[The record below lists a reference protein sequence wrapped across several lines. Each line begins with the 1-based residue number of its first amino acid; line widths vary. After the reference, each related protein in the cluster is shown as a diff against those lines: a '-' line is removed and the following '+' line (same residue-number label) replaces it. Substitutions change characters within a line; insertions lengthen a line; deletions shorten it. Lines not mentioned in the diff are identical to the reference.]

1 MSLTYVKTLSPSDAL
16 GFASI
21 DAAHAALGFQGSQ
34 PLGCTL
40 PEAGYAYLV
49 MASLGILALAGSA
62 GDYEFAAGTKS
73 AEACAIEE

>member
-1 MSLTYVKTLSPSDAL
+1 M
-16 GFASI
+16 
-21 DAAHAALGFQGSQ
+21 ALGFQRSQ

-62 GDYEFAAGTKS
+62 GDYEFAADTKS

>member
-1 MSLTYVKTLSPSDAL
+1 MSLTYVKTLSPSEAA

-21 DAAHAALGFQGSQ
+21 EAAHVALGFQRSQ

-40 PEAGYAYLV
+40 PEAGYVYLV

-62 GDYEFAAGTKS
+62 RLRIRGSTKS